1 MELEVPL
8 ALGNGRANA
17 GLPLA
22 RLLWHLPAHA
32 MVSLI
37 EALLLERRILVVA
50 QDKDT
55 VSAAVHGA
63 AALLYPF
70 SWQHIY
76 LPLLPLALKVCGGPY
91 SSTLTPADPP
101 RELTAQSPVDN
112 DDKGSD
118 TDCVQASANDFHWKS
133 EMRCVWGRA
142 EWVHAAWHLQIFLD
156 PLFRMDSRIIWQ
168 RQCHF

>member
-1 MELEVPL
+1 MELEVPP

-22 RLLWHLPAHA
+22 RLLWHLPARA

-37 EALLLERRILVVA
+37 EALLLERRILMVA

-63 AALLYPF
+63 AGLLYPF

-76 LPLLPLALKVCGGPY
+76 LPLLPLALKVRGSPY
-91 SSTLTPADPP
+91 FSALATTDPP
-101 RELTAQSPVDN
+101 HEFGKQCSVHNGDQGPSA
-112 DDKGSD
+112 G
-118 TDCVQASANDFHWKS
+118 CVQASVNDFHRKACK
-133 EMRCVWGRA
+133 RCV
-142 EWVHAAWHLQIFLD
+142 
-156 PLFRMDSRIIWQ
+156 
-168 RQCHF
+168 

>member
-1 MELEVPL
+1 MELEVPP
-8 ALGNGRANA
+8 ALGNGQANA

-22 RLLWHLPAHA
+22 RLLWHLPARA

-37 EALLLERRILVVA
+37 EALLLERRILMVA

-76 LPLLPLALKVCGGPY
+76 LPLLPLALKVISIDRQPSLCARGSSHLLKWMPALSQDPFGGIAGSCYPRRH
-91 SSTLTPADPP
+91 SSNMQKCHCRRVRMQLGMQTICRCRVLSCS
-101 RELTAQSPVDN
+101 L
-112 DDKGSD
+112 
-118 TDCVQASANDFHWKS
+118 SAGCCMQ
-133 EMRCVWGRA
+133 EV
-142 EWVHAAWHLQIFLD
+142 
-156 PLFRMDSRIIWQ
+156 
-168 RQCHF
+168 

>member
-1 MELEVPL
+1 MELEVPP

-22 RLLWHLPAHA
+22 RLLWHLPARA

-37 EALLLERRILVVA
+37 EALLLERRILMVA

-55 VSAAVHGA
+55 ASAAVHGA

-76 LPLLPLALKVCGGPY
+76 LPLLPLALKVRGSPY
-91 SSTLTPADPP
+91 FSTLATTD
-101 RELTAQSPVDN
+101 SPHEFGKQRSVHNGDQ
-112 DDKGSD
+112 GASAG
-118 TDCVQASANDFHWKS
+118 CAQASMNGKHRKA
-133 EMRCVWGRA
+133 
-142 EWVHAAWHLQIFLD
+142 
-156 PLFRMDSRIIWQ
+156 
-168 RQCHF
+168 